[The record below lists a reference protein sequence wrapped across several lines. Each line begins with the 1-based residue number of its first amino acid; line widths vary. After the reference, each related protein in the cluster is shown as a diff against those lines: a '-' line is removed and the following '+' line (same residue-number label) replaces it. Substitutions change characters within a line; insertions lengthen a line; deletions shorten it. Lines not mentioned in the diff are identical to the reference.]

1 MLCNK
6 VLTGNR
12 RSSTPGSSYD
22 RPPRLKGREEGII
35 RWSELLEKFRSV
47 QERARR
53 AQRYGGDMD
62 DGPQF
67 GIGELKIGDITESK
81 AVKETGRPGNG
92 PPVPAKDASAVPVP
106 ATKARTGFGKQL
118 GRFGGAVSGRGKR
131 NAP

>member
-1 MLCNK
+1 ML
-6 VLTGNR
+6 TWNR

-67 GIGELKIGDITESK
+67 GIGELKIGEATEHKS
-81 AVKETGRPGNG
+81 VKDTGRPGNA
-92 PPVPAKDASAVPVP
+92 PPVPAKDVNAVPTLT
-106 ATKARTGFGKQL
+106 TKARTGFGKQL

-131 NAP
+131 NPP